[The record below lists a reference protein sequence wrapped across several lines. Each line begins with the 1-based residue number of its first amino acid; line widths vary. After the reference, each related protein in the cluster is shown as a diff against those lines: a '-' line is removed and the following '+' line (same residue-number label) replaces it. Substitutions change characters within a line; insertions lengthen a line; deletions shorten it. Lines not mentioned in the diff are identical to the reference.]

1 MPKFTQ
7 SELKLIIASDKRD
20 IEQAKRVI
28 YLNNNLKDSN
38 RYSIKRFIKEKE
50 LNILL
55 CEKELINLKI
65 DKIRKELKI
74 KKLR

>member
-7 SELKLIIASDKRD
+7 SELKLIIESDKRD

-38 RYSIKRFIKEKE
+38 RYSIKHFIKEKE

-55 CEKELINLKI
+55 CERELINLKI
-65 DKIRKELKI
+65 DKIRKELK
-74 KKLR
+74 KK

>member
-7 SELKLIIASDKRD
+7 SELKLIIESDKRD

-28 YLNNNLKDSN
+28 YVNNNIKDSN
-38 RYSIKRFIKEKE
+38 RYSLKRFIKEKE

-55 CEKELINLKI
+55 CERELINLKI
-65 DKIRKELKI
+65 DKIRKELKN
-74 KKLR
+74 K

>member
-7 SELKLIIASDKRD
+7 SELKLIIESDKRD

-28 YLNNNLKDSN
+28 YINNNLKDSN

-55 CEKELINLKI
+55 CERELINLKI
-65 DKIRKELKI
+65 DKIRKELK
-74 KKLR
+74 KK

>member
-38 RYSIKRFIKEKE
+38 RYSIQRFIKEKE

-55 CEKELINLKI
+55 CERELINLKI
-65 DKIRKELKI
+65 DKIRKELK
-74 KKLR
+74 KK

>member
-7 SELKLIIASDKRD
+7 SELKLIIESDKRD

-28 YLNNNLKDSN
+28 YLNNNLKYSN

-55 CEKELINLKI
+55 CERELINLKI
-65 DKIRKELKI
+65 DKIRKELK
-74 KKLR
+74 KK

>member
-1 MPKFTQ
+1 MAKFTQ
-7 SELKLIIASDKRD
+7 SELKYIIDNDKRD

-28 YLNNNLKDSN
+28 TLNNNLKDSN
-38 RYSIKRFIKEKE
+38 KYSIRRFIKEKE

-65 DKIRKELKI
+65 EKIRKELK
-74 KKLR
+74 KK

>member
-7 SELKLIIASDKRD
+7 SELKLIIESDKRD
-20 IEQAKRVI
+20 IEQAKRVT

-55 CEKELINLKI
+55 CERELINLKI
-65 DKIRKELKI
+65 DKIRKELK
-74 KKLR
+74 KK

>member
-7 SELKLIIASDKRD
+7 SELKLIIESDKRD

-55 CEKELINLKI
+55 CERELINLKI
-65 DKIRKELKI
+65 DKIRKELKN
-74 KKLR
+74 K

>member
-7 SELKLIIASDKRD
+7 SELKLIIESDKRD

-28 YLNNNLKDSN
+28 YINKNLKDSN

-55 CEKELINLKI
+55 CERELINLKI
-65 DKIRKELKI
+65 DKIRKELK
-74 KKLR
+74 KK